1 MSADIDKKIENKIKE
16 DLSPT
21 RNLTGFHLK
30 LVAII
35 AITWSLFQLWYASP
49 FPFWLNFGMFKGLPA
64 RAIHLGFALLL
75 AFLIF
80 PYARGKKVN
89 FIDILIAITGAI
101 CCLYIYVF
109 YDQLVDRGGILLKIN
124 LSDNFTIPIELI
136 LGIIGIL
143 ILLEATRRVI
153 GVPLVV
159 IAVCFL
165 LFSYFGQYA
174 PDIISHG
181 GLSLKRLVGFQWF
194 DQEAIF
200 GIPIGVSVDFIFL
213 FVLFGALLE
222 TAGGGKYFLDLAFAM
237 VGKMRGG
244 PAKAAILGSGMTGL
258 ISGSSIA
265 NTVTTGTFTIPI
277 MKKTGFSKEKAGA
290 IEVSSSVNG
299 QIMPPVMGA
308 AAFVMA
314 SFIGVTYFEVVKH
327 AFLPAIISYI
337 ALFYISHL
345 EALKLNLKGMDE
357 NDIPKLK
364 KTFFEGIHFLV
375 PIFVLIY
382 LLVYMRLTA
391 SYSIFFATITLII
404 VNLLNKIF
412 KEKNFKNALIYWYN
426 QTVVGF
432 EKGALNMVSVG
443 IAIATAGIIV
453 GAVGSTGL
461 STNLI
466 IVIESIAKD
475 NVIILLFLTIILC
488 LLLGMG
494 LPTTANYVV
503 VASLMATVLVDVGN
517 ASGFIFPLI
526 AVHLFVF
533 YFGLMADVTPPVGLA
548 SYAAAAISGGD
559 PLRTGAQAFWYSL
572 RTGILPIVFLF
583 NSELLL
589 IGIESIWHGLIV
601 IATSLIGILVFTSA
615 TQGWFINKL
624 RWYEIIIFLIIS
636 ISLLSPEFILNKF
649 YPKYNYL
656 SIEEINKKQ
665 FDYNKEI
672 RIKITR
678 LTEYGE
684 RYKLFV
690 IEKNSFDEN
699 FSLDDYGMSLV
710 VEENKTIIDTLKWNG
725 IAKKSGLDMGDII
738 NEFKIE
744 NQNRPK
750 KEIIYPIALILLSIF
765 GYLNIRRRI

>member
-21 RNLTGFHLK
+21 RNLSGFHLK
-30 LVAII
+30 LVAVI

-80 PYARGKKVN
+80 PYTRGKKVN
-89 FIDILIAITGAI
+89 FIDILIAITGAV
-101 CCLYIYVF
+101 CCLYIYFF

-589 IGIESIWHGLIV
+589 IGIESIWHGLMV

-624 RWYEIIIFLIIS
+624 RWYEIVIFLIIS

>member
-1 MSADIDKKIENKIKE
+1 
-16 DLSPT
+16 
-21 RNLTGFHLK
+21 
-30 LVAII
+30 
-35 AITWSLFQLWYASP
+35 
-49 FPFWLNFGMFKGLPA
+49 
-64 RAIHLGFALLL
+64 
-75 AFLIF
+75 
-80 PYARGKKVN
+80 
-89 FIDILIAITGAI
+89 
-101 CCLYIYVF
+101 
-109 YDQLVDRGGILLKIN
+109 
-124 LSDNFTIPIELI
+124 
-136 LGIIGIL
+136 
-143 ILLEATRRVI
+143 
-153 GVPLVV
+153 
-159 IAVCFL
+159 
-165 LFSYFGQYA
+165 
-174 PDIISHG
+174 
-181 GLSLKRLVGFQWF
+181 
-194 DQEAIF
+194 
-200 GIPIGVSVDFIFL
+200 
-213 FVLFGALLE
+213 
-222 TAGGGKYFLDLAFAM
+222 
-237 VGKMRGG
+237 
-244 PAKAAILGSGMTGL
+244 
-258 ISGSSIA
+258 
-265 NTVTTGTFTIPI
+265 
-277 MKKTGFSKEKAGA
+277 
-290 IEVSSSVNG
+290 
-299 QIMPPVMGA
+299 
-308 AAFVMA
+308 
-314 SFIGVTYFEVVKH
+314 
-327 AFLPAIISYI
+327 
-337 ALFYISHL
+337 
-345 EALKLNLKGMDE
+345 MDE

-364 KTFFEGIHFLV
+364 KTFFEGIHFLL

-404 VNLLNKIF
+404 VNFLNKIF

-589 IGIESIWHGLIV
+589 IGIESIWHGLMV

-624 RWYEIIIFLIIS
+624 RWYEIVIFLIIS
-636 ISLLSPEFILNKF
+636 I
-649 YPKYNYL
+649 
-656 SIEEINKKQ
+656 
-665 FDYNKEI
+665 
-672 RIKITR
+672 
-678 LTEYGE
+678 
-684 RYKLFV
+684 
-690 IEKNSFDEN
+690 
-699 FSLDDYGMSLV
+699 
-710 VEENKTIIDTLKWNG
+710 
-725 IAKKSGLDMGDII
+725 
-738 NEFKIE
+738 
-744 NQNRPK
+744 
-750 KEIIYPIALILLSIF
+750 
-765 GYLNIRRRI
+765 